1 MSSADNSRLEIDTGI
16 SAEKVWIE
24 NYSSDSEQKVLITI
38 SSLGREKTLL
48 LNDGVV
54 VETKA
59 KLFVRTPPER
69 IVTKKQIYLRNAN
82 NLLRGLGYGLSIV
95 LLVFS
100 AMSMAGVVKARIVLT
115 GSMAPA
121 MKPGDIAIMVPP
133 TTVTP
138 HIGSMVAYNAKRF
151 SGQNVAVFTHRIID
165 GNPTEGFL
173 VKGDANPAPDVQK
186 PKLDD
191 IVGVV
196 IFVIPYFGR
205 LLTLRSLMIIIPC
218 IFGLWMILDAL
229 KNE

>member
-1 MSSADNSRLEIDTGI
+1 MRQNPERRIPIDTGI
-16 SAEKVWIE
+16 EAEEVWFE
-24 NYSSDSEQKVLITI
+24 NHSDDSEQKTLVTI
-38 SSLGREKTLL
+38 SSLGRETTIL

-54 VETKA
+54 TQTKA
-59 KLFVRTPPER
+59 KLFVQTPPER
-69 IVTKKQIYLRNAN
+69 IVTKKQVYLRNTN
-82 NLLRGLGYGLSIV
+82 NVLRGLGYALSV
-95 LLVFS
+95 TLLVFS
-100 AMSMAGVVKARIVLT
+100 AMSMAGVVKARFVLT

-121 MKPGDIAIMVPP
+121 LNAGDVAIMVPP

-165 GNPTEGFL
+165 GNPQEGFL
-173 VKGDANPAPDVQK
+173 VKGDANPAPDVQR
-186 PKLDD
+186 PKLED

-196 IFVIPYFGR
+196 IFVIPYFGN

-218 IFGLWMILDAL
+218 IFGLWMVMDAL